1 MSSSPAPL
9 LLPGNYA
16 NKGTLD
22 AELFAGQTSQFPTE
36 TASLGNRKGSFT
48 SHETSHYSFIDPK
61 SVVLC
66 CA

>member
-1 MSSSPAPL
+1 MSSSPVPR

-36 TASLGNRKGSFT
+36 RASLGNRKRSMT
-48 SHETSHYSFIDPK
+48 LKKQVIIPLLTPNQ
-61 SVVLC
+61 
-66 CA
+66 